1 MQLEIP
7 GVNNRHYFEFTT
19 ASLDIDLPSFDG
31 FCLYDG
37 GVDNKIKQTK
47 VKSASECMEACSN
60 ISECTAFA
68 HEAFLA
74 EPDLCDLYRHG
85 PYTHGNGRNNAR
97 CYIIPKGM

>member
-1 MQLEIP
+1 MHLQANL
-7 GVNNRHYFEFTT
+7 YFFQFTA

-31 FCLYDG
+31 FCRYGSLVRYEIEHTTVG
-37 GVDNKIKQTK
+37 
-47 VKSASECMEACSN
+47 SASQCMEACSN

-74 EPDLCDLYRHG
+74 PSDRCDLYRHG
-85 PYTHGNGRNNAR
+85 PYTHGNGMNNAR